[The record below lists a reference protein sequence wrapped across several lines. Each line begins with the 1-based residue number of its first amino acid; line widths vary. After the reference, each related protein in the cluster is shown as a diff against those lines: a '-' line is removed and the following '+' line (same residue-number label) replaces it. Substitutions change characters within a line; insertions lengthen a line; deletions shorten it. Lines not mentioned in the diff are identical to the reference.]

1 MKTKITLFAL
11 CFALFAI
18 AQPRKKDQIKS
29 MKIAFITQE
38 LELTPDEA
46 TKFWPL
52 FNDFEA
58 KQKEIRQDKLK
69 EFRDKIDGGI
79 SEKEA
84 TTLLNQME
92 SSEDKLHNLRK
103 KFISNLKNVL
113 PATKILKLKRA
124 EEKFNRKLLKEIR
137 DKRNN

>member
-1 MKTKITLFAL
+1 MKTKFTLLLL
-11 CFALFAI
+11 CFAFFAI
-18 AQPRKKDQIKS
+18 AQPRKKDQIKA

-52 FNDFEA
+52 FNAFEE
-58 KQKEIRQDKLK
+58 KQREIRQERFK
-69 EFRDKIDGGI
+69 EYMDKIDGGI

-84 TTLLNQME
+84 STLLTQME
-92 SSEDKLHNLRK
+92 NNEEELYNLRK
-103 KFISNLKNVL
+103 KFVANLKSVL

>member
-1 MKTKITLFAL
+1 MKTKITLFVL
-11 CFALFAI
+11 CFASFAI

-52 FNDFEA
+52 FNDFET
-58 KQKEIRQDKLK
+58 KQKEIRQDKSK
-69 EFRDKIDGGI
+69 ELRDKIDGGI

-92 SSEDKLHNLRK
+92 SSEDELHNLRK
-103 KFISNLKNVL
+103 KFIASLKNVL

-124 EEKFNRKLLKEIR
+124 EEKFNRRLIKEIR
-137 DKRNN
+137 DKRN